1 MGGAKFVGPDNAK
14 RVEGWLEYKQEDPG
28 FLPRIEVSGAFD
40 VPFCPADIISFAP
53 GTVIDNAAGTIRL
66 VNAVEP
72 YRDPQTFEMGY
83 RSIPEAEVYV
93 IVPDANESALLV
105 PLDIP
110 YEDRSERSTAASG
123 TVREGETTD
132 LDDLLTRSDL
142 PEEFRQEG
150 LKVVFSGTIGK
161 KPFQYE
167 DLNRL
172 PIQVTK
178 IELTDGP

>member
-1 MGGAKFVGPDNAK
+1 M
-14 RVEGWLEYKQEDPG
+14 EYEQEDSV

-53 GTVIDNAAGTIRL
+53 RTDIDNAAGTIRL
-66 VNAVEP
+66 VNAFEP
-72 YRDPQTFEMGY
+72 YRNPQTREMGY
-83 RSIPEAEVYV
+83 RSIPESEVYV

-110 YEDRSERSTAASG
+110 YEDIIERDIEASG
-123 TVREGETTD
+123 TVREGETTNP
-132 LDDLLTRSDL
+132 DDLVTRSDL

-150 LKVVFSGTIGK
+150 LKVVFSGTMGK

-172 PIQVTK
+172 PVQVTK
-178 IELTDGP
+178 IDLTDGP